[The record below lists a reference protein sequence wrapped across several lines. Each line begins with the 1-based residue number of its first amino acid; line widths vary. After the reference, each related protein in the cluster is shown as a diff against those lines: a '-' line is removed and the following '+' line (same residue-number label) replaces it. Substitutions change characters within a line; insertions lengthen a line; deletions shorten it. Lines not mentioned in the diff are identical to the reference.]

1 MVGHGGVFSFVANIF
16 TSKLAVSIEVTEF
29 NSQTIPLLR
38 AAQHYDPNPSKGG
51 GDITI
56 VDGSALLS
64 ETGPSGTMAN
74 IEDQPVSD
82 QISIYVVREGDSLS
96 QIADMFGVS
105 TNTII
110 WANDIKRGSHIQS
123 GQTLVILPITGVRYT
138 VKSGDTLRSIAKKYK
153 GDLDEIVAY
162 NDIGADTSLAVGQI
176 VIIPDGEIAA
186 PKYTGSTSI
195 ARGTSGPVYSGYYIN
210 PLPGGTKTQRL
221 HGYNAV
227 DIGASAGSAILAS
240 APGTVII
247 SKSFGWNGGY
257 GKYIVIRHNNGTQT
271 LYSHNSQNIT
281 YPGQNVVQGQVIG
294 YVGSTGKST
303 GPHVHFEIRGA
314 YNPF

>member
-1 MVGHGGVFSFVANIF
+1 MASIF
-16 TSKLAVSIEVTEF
+16 TGSMVAPVEMSLF

-38 AAQHYDPNPSKGG
+38 AAQNYDPNPSKGG
-51 GDITI
+51 GDIII

-64 ETGPSGTMAN
+64 EAGPSGTMAN

-96 QIADMFGVS
+96 QIASMFNVS

-138 VKSGDTLRSIAKKYK
+138 VISGDTLRSITKKYQ

-162 NDIGADTSLAVGQI
+162 NDIDADIKLSVGQV

-195 ARGTSGPVYSGYYIN
+195 ARGTSGPSYKGYYIN

-227 DIGASAGSAILAS
+227 DIGAPSGTPIIAS
-240 APGTVII
+240 ASGTVII
-247 SKSFGWNGGY
+247 SKSSGWNGGY
-257 GKYIVIRHNNGTQT
+257 GKYIVIKHNNGTQT
-271 LYSHNSQNIT
+271 LYSHNSQNIS
-281 YPGQNVVQGQVIG
+281 YPGQKVIQGQVIG
-294 YVGSTGKST
+294 YVGLTGKST

>member
-1 MVGHGGVFSFVANIF
+1 MVGHGGVFSFVTNLFSSRVVISAQ
-16 TSKLAVSIEVTEF
+16 VTEF

-38 AAQHYDPNPSKGG
+38 AAQNYDPNPSKGG

-105 TNTII
+105 SNTII
-110 WANDIKRGSHIQS
+110 WANDIKRGSHITS
-123 GQTLVILPITGVRYT
+123 GQTLVILPITGVRYS
-138 VKSGDTLRSIAKKYK
+138 VKSGDTLRSITKKYK

-162 NDIGADTSLAVGQI
+162 NDIDADTPLTVGQI

-186 PKYTGSTSI
+186 PKYSGSTNLVS
-195 ARGTSGPVYSGYYIN
+195 GTSGPVYSGYYIN

-227 DIGASAGSAILAS
+227 DIGAPAGSAILAAAS
-240 APGTVII
+240 GTVII
-247 SKSFGWNGGY
+247 SKSSGWNGGY

-281 YPGQNVVQGQVIG
+281 YPGQFVVKGQVIG